1 MADKLKTITV
11 MATGNDGKV
20 KLGEGKVVLWDKHPD
35 HPEDGEAFVV
45 NDGIPRE
52 VAETAAVKR
61 GIAEG
66 RLTTDV
72 NWDSK
77 AAKTKL
83 ARKNEST
90 ATTEETDD
98 EDTEPGKKVNL
109 FGTGKP
115 VNVTPKK

>member
-77 AAKTKL
+77 AAKAKL
-83 ARKNEST
+83 ARREQ
-90 ATTEETDD
+90 ATEETD
-98 EDTEPGKKVNL
+98 EETETEKKTNSL
-109 FGTGKP
+109 FSTGKP
-115 VNVTPKK
+115 VTPKK